1 MKKIFFKF
9 FLLFSTLL
17 SLGFAAESK
26 NQELRIGAIL
36 PLTGDYQ
43 EIGNNVLKTFEL
55 TLFELPNVNVVLIP
69 FDNQSSPSGT
79 KFAFQELQSQKIDI
93 ILGPIFEENLQSI
106 INVNNFSKYTFVSL
120 SNNILNLPENVISF
134 GINVNSQ
141 ILALKKKLSEKK
153 KDTIFFGDEKNFSQ
167 TVLGGMELQ
176 QIKFRNKYRYQSFK
190 EISPKAR
197 DATSYDWRHKKLL
210 DQIKILQS
218 SEELKDIKRLKILEQ
233 LDTLGGVSYEQVFIP
248 AFDNELISVV
258 SFFDYYDVN
267 YNNVEFVT
275 LNQWF
280 NKTILIEPSLQNI
293 IFPSINYKNFQELN
307 TKFKDNYN
315 KEISNIEI
323 IAYDTIPLL
332 VSIWNEKK
340 DKIFT
345 IQDFRN
351 KEFRGKVGIFKINQ
365 YNFAEHKLD
374 LYQVKKGTFKKIN

>member
-153 KDTIFFGDEKNFSQ
+153 KDTIFFGDEKSFSQ
-167 TVLGGMELQ
+167 TVLREMELQ
-176 QIKFRNKYRYQSFK
+176 QIKFGNKYRYQSFK

-210 DQIKILQS
+210 DQIKILQN
-218 SEELKDIKRLKILEQ
+218 SEDLKDIKRLKILEQ
-233 LDTLGGVSYEQVFIP
+233 LDTLDGVSYEQVFIP

-280 NKTILIEPSLQNI
+280 NKIILIEPSMQNI
-293 IFPSINYKNFQELN
+293 IFPSIDYKNFQELN
-307 TKFKDNYN
+307 AKFKDNYN

-332 VSIWNEKK
+332 LSIWNEKK

-351 KEFRGKVGIFKINQ
+351 KEFKGKVGIFKINQ
-365 YNFAEHKLD
+365 YNSAEHKLD

>member
-153 KDTIFFGDEKNFSQ
+153 KDTIFFGDEKSFSQ
-167 TVLGGMELQ
+167 TVLREMELQ

-210 DQIKILQS
+210 DQIKILQN
-218 SEELKDIKRLKILEQ
+218 SEDLKDIKRLKILEQ
-233 LDTLGGVSYEQVFIP
+233 LDTLDGVSYEQVFIP

-293 IFPSINYKNFQELN
+293 IFPSINHKNFQELN
-307 TKFKDNYN
+307 KKFKDNYN

-332 VSIWNEKK
+332 LSIWNEKK

-351 KEFRGKVGIFKINQ
+351 KEFKGKVGIFKINQ

>member
-26 NQELRIGAIL
+26 NQELRIGTIL

-55 TLFELPNVNVVLIP
+55 TLFELPNVNVILIP

-153 KDTIFFGDEKNFSQ
+153 KDTIFFGDEKSFSQ
-167 TVLGGMELQ
+167 TVLREMELQ

-210 DQIKILQS
+210 DQIKILQN
-218 SEELKDIKRLKILEQ
+218 SENLKDIKKLKTLEQ
-233 LDTLGGVSYEQVFIP
+233 LDTL
-248 AFDNELISVV
+248 
-258 SFFDYYDVN
+258 SF
-267 YNNVEFVT
+267 VEF
-275 LNQWF
+275 
-280 NKTILIEPSLQNI
+280 
-293 IFPSINYKNFQELN
+293 
-307 TKFKDNYN
+307 
-315 KEISNIEI
+315 
-323 IAYDTIPLL
+323 
-332 VSIWNEKK
+332 
-340 DKIFT
+340 
-345 IQDFRN
+345 
-351 KEFRGKVGIFKINQ
+351 
-365 YNFAEHKLD
+365 
-374 LYQVKKGTFKKIN
+374 

>member
-1 MKKIFFKF
+1 M
-9 FLLFSTLL
+9 
-17 SLGFAAESK
+17 
-26 NQELRIGAIL
+26 

-153 KDTIFFGDEKNFSQ
+153 KDTIFFGDEKSFSQ
-167 TVLGGMELQ
+167 TVLREMELQ

-210 DQIKILQS
+210 DQIKILQN
-218 SEELKDIKRLKILEQ
+218 SEDLKDIKRLKILEQ
-233 LDTLGGVSYEQVFIP
+233 LDTLDGVSYEQVFIP

-293 IFPSINYKNFQELN
+293 IFPSIDYKNFQELN
-307 TKFKDNYN
+307 AKFKDNYN

-351 KEFRGKVGIFKINQ
+351 KEFKGKVGIFKINQ

>member
-9 FLLFSTLL
+9 FLLFFTLL
-17 SLGFAAESK
+17 SLGFTAESK

-43 EIGNNVLKTFEL
+43 EVGNNVLKTFEL
-55 TLFELPNVNVVLIP
+55 TLFELPNVNVTLIP
-69 FDNQSSPSGT
+69 FDNQSSSSGT
-79 KFAFQELQSQKIDI
+79 KFAFQELQTQKFDI
-93 ILGPIFEENLQSI
+93 ILGPIFDENLQSI
-106 INVNNFSKYTFVSL
+106 INENNFSKYTFVSL
-120 SNNILNLPENVISF
+120 SNNISNLPENVISF

-141 ILALKKKLSEKK
+141 ILALKKKLSDKK
-153 KDTIFFGDEKNFSQ
+153 KNVIFFGDEKIFSHK
-167 TVLGGMELQ
+167 VLKEMELQ
-176 QIKFRNKYRYQSFK
+176 QVKFKNKYHYQSFK
-190 EISPKAR
+190 EISSRVR

-210 DQIKILQS
+210 SQIKVLQD
-218 SEELKDIKRLKILEQ
+218 SEDPKDIKKLKILEQ
-233 LDTLGGVSYEQVFIP
+233 LDTLGGVNYKQVFIT

-280 NKTILIEPSLQNI
+280 NKRILIEPSLQNI
-293 IFPSINYKNFQELN
+293 IFPSIDYKNFEELN
-307 TKFKDNYN
+307 AKFKNNYN

-340 DKIFT
+340 EKIFS

-351 KEFRGKVGIFKINQ
+351 KEFKGKVGIFKINQ
-365 YNFAEHKLD
+365 YNFAEHKLE
-374 LYQVKKGTFKKIN
+374 LYQIKKGTFRKIN

>member
-153 KDTIFFGDEKNFSQ
+153 KDTIFFGDEKSFSQ
-167 TVLGGMELQ
+167 TVLREMELQ

-210 DQIKILQS
+210 DQIKILQN
-218 SEELKDIKRLKILEQ
+218 SEDLKDIKRLKILEQ
-233 LDTLGGVSYEQVFIP
+233 LDTLDGVSYEQVFIP

-267 YNNVEFVT
+267 YSNVEFVT

-293 IFPSINYKNFQELN
+293 IFPSIDYKNFQELN
-307 TKFKDNYN
+307 AKFKDNYN

-332 VSIWNEKK
+332 LSIWNEKK

-351 KEFRGKVGIFKINQ
+351 KE
-365 YNFAEHKLD
+365 
-374 LYQVKKGTFKKIN
+374 

>member
-26 NQELRIGAIL
+26 NQELRIGTIL

-43 EIGNNVLKTFEL
+43 EIGNSVLKTFEL
-55 TLFELPNVNVVLIP
+55 TLFELPNVNVTLIP
-69 FDNQSSPSGT
+69 FDNQSSTSGT

-106 INVNNFSKYTFVSL
+106 INVDNFSKYTFVSL
-120 SNNILNLPENVISF
+120 SNNISNLPENVISF

-141 ILALKKKLSEKK
+141 ILAFKKKLSEKK
-153 KDTIFFGDEKNFSQ
+153 KDTIFFGDEKSFSQ
-167 TVLGGMELQ
+167 TVLREMELQ

-210 DQIKILQS
+210 DQIKILKN
-218 SEELKDIKRLKILEQ
+218 SEDLKDIKKLKILEK
-233 LDTLGGVSYEQVFIP
+233 LDTLDGVSYEQVFIP

-293 IFPSINYKNFQELN
+293 IFPSISYKNFQELN
-307 TKFKDNYN
+307 AKFRDNYN

-351 KEFRGKVGIFKINQ
+351 KEFKGKVGIFKINQ

-374 LYQVKKGTFKKIN
+374 LYQVKKGAFKKIN

>member
-153 KDTIFFGDEKNFSQ
+153 KDTIFFGDETSFAQ
-167 TVLGGMELQ
+167 TVLREMELQ

-210 DQIKILQS
+210 DQIKILQN
-218 SEELKDIKRLKILEQ
+218 SEDLKDIKRLKILEQ
-233 LDTLGGVSYEQVFIP
+233 LDTLDGVSYEQVFIP

-293 IFPSINYKNFQELN
+293 IFPSIDYKNFQELN
-307 TKFKDNYN
+307 AKFKDNYN

-332 VSIWNEKK
+332 LSIWNEKK

-351 KEFRGKVGIFKINQ
+351 KEFKGKVGIFKINQ

>member
-1 MKKIFFKF
+1 MKRNFFKF
-9 FLLFSTLL
+9 FLLFPMLL

-43 EIGNNVLKTFEL
+43 KIGDNVLKTFEL
-55 TLFELPNVNVVLIP
+55 TLFELPNVNVTLIP
-69 FDNQSSPSGT
+69 FDNQSSVSGT
-79 KFAFQELQSQKIDI
+79 KFAFQELQSQKVDI

-106 INVNNFSKYTFVSL
+106 INVNNFSKYIFVSL
-120 SNNILNLPENVISF
+120 SNNISNLPENVISF

-153 KDTIFFGDEKNFSQ
+153 KNTIFFGDEKSFSQ
-167 TVLGGMELQ
+167 TVLREMELQ

-190 EISPKAR
+190 EINSKAR

-210 DQIKILQS
+210 DQIKILQK
-218 SEELKDIKRLKILEQ
+218 SEEPKDIKKLKILEK
-233 LDTLGGVSYEQVFIP
+233 LDTLDGVTYEQVFIP

-267 YNNVEFVT
+267 YNNVEFIT

-280 NKTILIEPSLQNI
+280 NKRILIEPSLHNI
-293 IFPSINYKNFQELN
+293 IFPSIDYRNFQELN
-307 TKFKDNYN
+307 SKFKDNYD

-323 IAYDTIPLL
+323 IAYDSIPLL

-340 DKIFT
+340 GKNFT
-345 IQDFRN
+345 IQNFRN

-365 YNFAEHKLD
+365 YNFAEHKLE
-374 LYQVKKGTFKKIN
+374 LYQIKKGAFRKIN

>member
-153 KDTIFFGDEKNFSQ
+153 KDTIFFGDETSFAQ
-167 TVLGGMELQ
+167 TVLREMELR

-197 DATSYDWRHKKLL
+197 NATSYDWRHKKLL

-267 YNNVEFVT
+267 YSNVEFVT